1 MTTATENPW
10 WQKYGLSVVSEKNAR
25 ENLEFEVADF
35 DFDTVRSAAR
45 TAWEQALSAIV
56 VEGGNADDRKIF
68 YTALYHSMV
77 VPNVVSDVNGEY
89 RRHDMTT
96 GRMPE
101 GRKHYSTFSVVG
113 HFPCLESADDTT
125 RCRIGE

>member
-1 MTTATENPW
+1 M
-10 WQKYGLSVVSEKNAR
+10 
-25 ENLEFEVADF
+25 ADF

-96 GRMPE
+96 GRMPRA
-101 GRKHYSTFSVVG
+101 GSITPLSPCGTLSVLG
-113 HFPCLESADDTT
+113 I
-125 RCRIGE
+125 R